1 MSALQ
6 LVSTPPFQGG
16 LSAFQL
22 VSFLVLGSYPANAL
36 RDGFP
41 SARSGD
47 IFGNAQ
53 MLVVRAVESGAD
65 SLGQLVSREQPV
77 GLTTLCLPWTHL
89 GSIESSHGLF
99 LGSKQLMILTPEPL
113 FLTRR
118 LWEAI
123 HSLTSRL
130 MCQEA
135 LSQIRSHTFL
145 PPASSF
151 SEHHER
157 NRVAIP
163 LTGRP
168 STKRNHTFS
177 NSGR

>member
-1 MSALQ
+1 MPITSSRTVATIR
-6 LVSTPPFQGG
+6 SRTIRYENR
-16 LSAFQL
+16 S
-22 VSFLVLGSYPANAL
+22 
-36 RDGFP
+36 

-47 IFGNAQ
+47 IFGNRQ
-53 MLVVRAVESGAD
+53 VLVVRTSEGRANPIC
-65 SLGQLVSREQPV
+65 QLVSREQTV
-77 GLTTLCLPWTHL
+77 ELYNLALAMGTHL
-89 GSIESSHGLF
+89 GSIALSHGLF
-99 LGSKQLMILTPEPL
+99 MGSKQLMILTPSPL

-145 PPASSF
+145 LPTASSF
-151 SEHHER
+151 LEHHER
-157 NRVAIP
+157 NRVLIP
-163 LTGRP
+163 LSGRP